1 MTHEI
6 EIMTWDTLKHMGLS
20 FFKVS
25 SLCREYRIYNSGV
38 CSFGIFVMLCA
49 YVHSIQCIGPYQ
61 LSFLIICVC
70 VCVLSLGRPPKTLGK
85 RNQVRSNGLS
95 ISIPGVVSVFAIC
108 TEQQTKSVTRWS
120 PADRVLL
127 VRLRKGLVHGIQL
140 SQRLYPNVQVTE
152 PI

>member
-70 VCVLSLGRPPKTLGK
+70 VCVEFGTSSKDSWEEESSKIQWFEHIHTRCGFCLCNMHRAA
-85 RNQVRSNGLS
+85 NQ
-95 ISIPGVVSVFAIC
+95 ISHKVVA
-108 TEQQTKSVTRWS
+108 
-120 PADRVLL
+120 
-127 VRLRKGLVHGIQL
+127 G
-140 SQRLYPNVQVTE
+140 
-152 PI
+152 